1 MKVTFKSNISYNA
14 GSFKTVV
21 PMGLVKLL
29 NIKHGDQLTWDID
42 IKENGATITLT
53 PNSKKE

>member
-1 MKVTFKSNISYNA
+1 MTFKSNISYNA

-29 NIKHGDQLTWDID
+29 NIENGDQLTWNVD
-42 IKENGATITLT
+42 IKENGATITLIPT
-53 PNSKKE
+53 SKKE

>member
-1 MKVTFKSNISYNA
+1 MKVTFKSNVSYNA

-29 NIKHGDQLTWDID
+29 NIEHGDQLTWEVD
-42 IKENGATITLT
+42 IKEDSAVIQLT
-53 PNSKKE
+53 PVSKKQ